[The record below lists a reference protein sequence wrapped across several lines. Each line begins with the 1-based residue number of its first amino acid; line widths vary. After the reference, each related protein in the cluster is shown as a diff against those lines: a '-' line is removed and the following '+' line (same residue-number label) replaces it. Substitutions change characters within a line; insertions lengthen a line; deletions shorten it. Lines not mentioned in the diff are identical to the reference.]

1 MLRRRQRAYLML
13 EVALGGTMVAVIIG
27 AILTSLSQARTM
39 SIVVDRDLT
48 ASQLVT
54 EALERQRAL
63 GFSGVT
69 AVSAAPVPGVTGR
82 FLRALTVASCTETV
96 PAPGTNLPCKD
107 VTVTVTYTTSENARL
122 GTSTTRTAQA
132 TARVYQ

>member
-13 EVALGGTMVAVIIG
+13 EAAIGGTMVAVIIG

-39 SIVVDRDLT
+39 NVVVERDLT

-63 GFSGVT
+63 GFAGVV
-69 AVSAAPVPGVTGR
+69 AVSATPVPGVTGR
-82 FLRALTVASCTETV
+82 FLRGITVAACTETV
-96 PAPGTNLPCKD
+96 PAPGTNLSCKD
-107 VTVTVTYTTSENARL
+107 VTVTVTYTTSLNARL